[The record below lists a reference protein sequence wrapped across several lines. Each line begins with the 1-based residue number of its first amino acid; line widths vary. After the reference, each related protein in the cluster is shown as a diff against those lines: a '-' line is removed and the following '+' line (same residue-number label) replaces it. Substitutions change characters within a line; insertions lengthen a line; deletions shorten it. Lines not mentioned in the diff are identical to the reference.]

1 MVYLVASTA
10 IVAVCA
16 VLASQALSNVPAA
29 LLLSGF
35 TDNGTALLVGTNLG
49 GLGTLIASMASLIS
63 YKQVV
68 RRSPHKKGKYLLWFT
83 AANLV
88 FLTILL
94 SGYLLLAL

>member
-1 MVYLVASTA
+1 M
-10 IVAVCA
+10 
-16 VLASQALSNVPAA
+16 PAA

-68 RRSPHKKGKYLLWFT
+68 RRSPYKKGKYLLWFT